1 MSAEEIRALMHRFF
15 DEWNKGKTAAMTAMD
30 ECYATNV
37 IVQSSSGAV
46 YHGLRDYKQYLSEL
60 FNAFPDNHMTIDDM
74 IVEGGKV
81 VTRFTVT
88 GTHTGEYMGVPAT
101 NKKFTTWEITIDRI
115 VDGKFVEEWSRRDNL
130 SIMQQLGLI
139 PTPKK

>member
-15 DEWNKGKTAAMTAMD
+15 EEWNKGKAAAMAVMD

-37 IVQSSSGAV
+37 VVHGSSGAV
-46 YHGLRDYKQYLSEL
+46 YHGLKDYKQYLNEL
-60 FNAFPDNHMTIDDM
+60 FSAFPDNHLTIDDL
-74 IVEGGKV
+74 IVEGDKV
-81 VTRFTVT
+81 VTRFTIT
-88 GTHTGEYMGVPAT
+88 GTQKGEYVGVPAT
-101 NKKFTTWEITIDRI
+101 NKKFTNWEITIDRI

-130 SIMQQLGLI
+130 GIMQQLGLI